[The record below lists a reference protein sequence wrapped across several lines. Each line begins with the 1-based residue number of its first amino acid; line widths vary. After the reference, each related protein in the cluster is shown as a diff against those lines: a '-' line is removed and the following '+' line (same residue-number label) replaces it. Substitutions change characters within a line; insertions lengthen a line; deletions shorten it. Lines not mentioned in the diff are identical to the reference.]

1 MDRPWKAPLA
11 QKLIRP
17 SSCTFRISVP
27 GTWLRHAVQRFH
39 ASSCA
44 GVFFT
49 VEQATM
55 RKATRVDIGVRMN
68 ARRMVTG
75 VTSSARLNGEGGIFS
90 PMALAV
96 LWFMTSSYLET
107 PVRGPTFLA
116 RANLVGTPRRNVL
129 GGCPA
134 RRKPIRYI
142 LPVCCASAPSG
153 VARSMHSCQR
163 GTYDGRRPVVP
174 VGCLP

>member
-27 GTWLRHAVQRFH
+27 GTWLRHTVQRFH

-55 RKATRVDIGVRMN
+55 RNATIVDVGVRMN
-68 ARRMVTG
+68 ARRMATG
-75 VTSSARLNGEGGIFS
+75 SPHAPAQKRRRNCQPNGFGG
-90 PMALAV
+90 LGVDDELV
-96 LWFMTSSYLET
+96 LRNS
-107 PVRGPTFLA
+107 
-116 RANLVGTPRRNVL
+116 PRRTDV
-129 GGCPA
+129 PA
-134 RRKPIRYI
+134 VDVTKALSTGWSECSRETG
-142 LPVCCASAPSG
+142 ASG
-153 VARSMHSCQR
+153 
-163 GTYDGRRPVVP
+163 
-174 VGCLP
+174 

>member
-27 GTWLRHAVQRFH
+27 GTWLRHAVQRLH

-55 RKATRVDIGVRMN
+55 RNATIVDVSAPMN
-68 ARRMVTG
+68 ARRVVTG
-75 VTSSARLNGEGGIFS
+75 RSLDHFIRPPQQRRRDGEPHRLGS
-90 PMALAV
+90 
-96 LWFMTSSYLET
+96 LE
-107 PVRGPTFLA
+107 V
-116 RANLVGTPRRNVL
+116 
-129 GGCPA
+129 
-134 RRKPIRYI
+134 
-142 LPVCCASAPSG
+142 
-153 VARSMHSCQR
+153 
-163 GTYDGRRPVVP
+163 D
-174 VGCLP
+174 